1 MKSSRE
7 QSRRGG
13 GKPLRAMSCGIV
25 LILAGSGTTQAAMTI
40 SSNATRN
47 VTCTGGVCSATA
59 RNAVLNVTDLTNM
72 LASSDVSVVAGRKA
86 KDIDVAAPLGWT
98 SAQRL
103 TLDAYRAITAE
114 RPITV
119 MGTSALTLT
128 TNDGGKG
135 GTLSF
140 SEKGGVTFWD
150 LSSNLVINGSTYTL
164 VGDIATLASG
174 IASNMSGNFALAAN
188 YNAKPDGTYKKA
200 PVAEFAG
207 SFEGL
212 GNTIS
217 NLKIRVKSLP
227 SGKRTSDAWNG
238 EVGLFGVVDASAH
251 IENLGLPNASVSAGD
266 LMNAGPL
273 AGELGGSVANCYA
286 GGTST
291 TGNGIAGGAVYAGD
305 AGGLIGVLI
314 DPGAVT
320 NSYST
325 ATVTAGTSSFAGGLI
340 GFVYNDGQ
348 VVNSYA
354 TGNVVV
360 GDDSLGNNQG
370 SVGGGLIGLIDVYTG
385 SAVVENDFATG
396 SVSAGSLTT
405 VSGGLV
411 GATGGAALIELSH
424 ASGAVSVGV
433 GTNAN
438 SYSVAGG
445 LVGYGYV
452 INGAAETIRQSYAT
466 GNVAGAPLSFA
477 AGLVGYTVGGS
488 VTDSYAMGAVSA
500 SGSGPGF
507 LGGLVGLQDGGA
519 VVVTS
524 YSTGSVEAV
533 PNSYVGGAVGFLN
546 GALASDYWDTDT
558 SGIANPAGGCGN
570 ISDCS
575 GLTGQSTAQFQSGLP
590 AGFSSSDWAESA
602 TVNGGLPYLVA
613 LPPDGMRSRFGH
625 LRP

>member
-1 MKSSRE
+1 
-7 QSRRGG
+7 
-13 GKPLRAMSCGIV
+13 MSCGII
-25 LILAGSGTTQAAMTI
+25 LILASGGVAQAAMTI
-40 SSNATRN
+40 SSKATRN
-47 VTCTGGVCSATA
+47 VTCTGGVCTATA
-59 RNAVLNVTDLTNM
+59 RNAVLNVTDLANM
-72 LASSDVSVVAGRKA
+72 LAGSDVSVVAGRKA

-103 TLDAYRAITAE
+103 TLDAYRAIAVQQ
-114 RPITV
+114 PVTV

-128 TNDGGKG
+128 TNDGGSG

-140 SEKGGVTFWD
+140 SGKGNVNFWD
-150 LSSNLVINGSTYTL
+150 LSSDLVINGNTYTL
-164 VGDIATLASG
+164 VGDVATLASD
-174 IASNMSGNFALAAN
+174 IATNMNGDFALATS
-188 YNAKPDGTYKKA
+188 YDAKPDRTYKKA
-200 PVAEFAG
+200 PIAEFAG
-207 SFEGL
+207 AFEGL

-217 NLKIRVKSLP
+217 HLKIKVKSLNP
-227 SGKRTSDAWNG
+227 GARTSDPWNG
-238 EVGLFGVVDASAH
+238 EVGLFGVVDASGR
-251 IENLGLPNASVSAGD
+251 IENLGLPNADVSAGD

-286 GGTST
+286 GGTSA

-305 AGGLIGVLI
+305 AGGLIGVLV
-314 DPGAVT
+314 DPGSVS

-325 ATVTAGTSSFAGGLI
+325 AAVTGGTSSFAGGLI

-348 VVNSYA
+348 VLNSHA

-385 SAVVENDFATG
+385 NAIVEGDFATG
-396 SVSAGSLTT
+396 SVSAGSLTN

-438 SYSVAGG
+438 SYSAAGG
-445 LVGYGYV
+445 LVGYGYA
-452 INGAAETIRQSYAT
+452 INGASETIRQSYAT
-466 GNVAGAPLSFA
+466 GSVAGAPLSFA
-477 AGLVGYTVGGS
+477 AGLVGYTIGGN
-488 VTDSYAMGAVSA
+488 VADSYATGAVSA
-500 SGSGPGF
+500 SDSGPGF
-507 LGGLVGLQDGGA
+507 LGGLVGLQDAGA
-519 VVVTS
+519 IVVTS

-558 SGIANPAGGCGN
+558 SGIANLADGCGN
-570 ISDCS
+570 IPDCS
-575 GLTGQSTAQFQSGLP
+575 GLTGQSTAQLQSGLP
-590 AGFSSSDWAESA
+590 AGFSSTVWAESP
-602 TVNGGLPYLVA
+602 TVNGGLPYLIA
-613 LPPDGMRSRFGH
+613 SPPDGTPLPVR
-625 LRP
+625 LRRE